1 MQEIAK
7 FESFGQVLIK
17 TKNDKKRKVVVVT
30 LKSLDRTPFFLEL
43 WQSKAI
49 IMKIRMK
56 KSEQGAMKLPRTGKG
71 AAITQSLVGD
81 KPRFEISP
89 FLSSSRGRNAPLRT
103 DPGLYGRSALLSDF
117 PFFLL

>member
-71 AAITQSLVGD
+71 KDRSG
-81 KPRFEISP
+81 
-89 FLSSSRGRNAPLRT
+89 FLEF
-103 DPGLYGRSALLSDF
+103 DEVE
-117 PFFLL
+117 